1 MPTKARNFRNGRWLA
16 QDVEVAASLFSKAR
30 GLLGRKSIPPDYGL
44 LVTPCNSIHSF
55 FMAFPF
61 DALFLDKNNTVVHVI
76 HSMPSYRI
84 SPILRKA
91 HSVLELPTGTARATG
106 TVVGDVIEMLDESR

>member
-76 HSMPSYRI
+76 HSMPANRI

-91 HSVLELPTGTARATG
+91 HSVLELPAGVAQATDTATG
-106 TVVGDVIEMLDESR
+106 DVVEMLEDGR